1 MSSTRVVVPAGAS
14 AMSSCGDVFTP
25 LHECFVGIGSP
36 SSNAGDVTFIVVV
49 SDPDVVVGDGASVDA
64 AVESVSSVD
73 DEQAA
78 VTSASTITAVK

>member
-1 MSSTRVVVPAGAS
+1 MSSTRVAVAS
-14 AMSSCGDVFTP
+14 GTLAMSSCGDVFTP

-49 SDPDVVVGDGASVDA
+49 SDSDVVVGDGASVDA
-64 AVESVSSVD
+64 EVESVSSVA

-78 VTSASTITAVK
+78 VTSASTIAAVK